1 MRRLVT
7 GRRAKEIDAYTM
19 NVIGIPSMVLMERA
33 ALGVARMVQEYFQE
47 REHAGAC
54 AASGSGFTG
63 WSAVAVCGTGNNGRW
78 RGGGTN
84 AAPGRF

>member
-54 AASGSGFTG
+54 AIYRM
-63 WSAVAVCGTGNNGRW
+63 VC
-78 RGGGTN
+78 RGGLRHGK
-84 AAPGRF
+84 